1 MEKILSK
8 LGDIGI
14 DLGLKI
20 LYAIIILLVGTKL
33 VNILIKITKKSRLFN
48 KLDKSLASFLLS
60 FIKIVLYIVLGITVA
75 GTLGVPLT
83 SMITVLGSAGLALGL
98 ALQGGLSN
106 IAGGII
112 ILLFKP
118 FVVGDFIDTHEDSG
132 TVRSI
137 SLFYTTLVT
146 PDNKVI
152 SIPNGN
158 LANEATVN
166 YSKESK
172 RRLDIDVEVSYKND
186 IEKVKKVLN
195 DLLNNEKR
203 ILTSDTVFVGITNY
217 KDSSLTY
224 TIRVW
229 VNSGDYHPVKADLLE
244 EIKKQFDKNKVIIPY
259 PQLDVHIEK

>member
-1 MEKILSK
+1 M
-8 LGDIGI
+8 
-14 DLGLKI
+14 
-20 LYAIIILLVGTKL
+20 
-33 VNILIKITKKSRLFN
+33 
-48 KLDKSLASFLLS
+48 
-60 FIKIVLYIVLGITVA
+60 
-75 GTLGVPLT
+75 
-83 SMITVLGSAGLALGL
+83 
-98 ALQGGLSN
+98 
-106 IAGGII
+106 
-112 ILLFKP
+112 FKP

-203 ILTSDTVFVGITNY
+203 ILSSETLFIGITNY

-229 VNSGDYHPVKADLLE
+229 VNSGDYHPTRADLLE